1 MHYLTFIILGL
12 LSLLIIVFF
21 NINRK
26 LINLRSENKILKEK
40 INNLSEKLPSTENES
55 IHTNVILEY
64 DNVIEEYDK
73 TENKLIP
80 VEIESFKLDI
90 EPQIKNNQQHY
101 YIVKEFLKD
110 IINETIIS
118 NNEFMFTNQNLY
130 TSKVEARLFYDKK
143 IANLSYNDVNFVLE
157 YELYIVNNVFY
168 DKDNIASASEN
179 STNDIKKY
187 LLIDSGG
194 EAQTEGRNFESFALR
209 VAANKMNKKHENQAN
224 FISTKN
230 SFLDGNYKD

>member
-1 MHYLTFIILGL
+1 MLIIMHYLTFIILGL

-168 DKDNIASASEN
+168 DKNKIQLFENQILNSILHRQKSTTKPFSRQNIF
-179 STNDIKKY
+179 
-187 LLIDSGG
+187 L
-194 EAQTEGRNFESFALR
+194 ALR
-209 VAANKMNKKHENQAN
+209 QG
-224 FISTKN
+224 TC
-230 SFLDGNYKD
+230 